1 MCIVCCISMQCTKF
15 SSKWEHKDI
24 KSAIKPKLVNRKTTL
39 VSGEKFLF
47 EERRIVTGGQPSGD
61 HTLSCSGPSRGNKRQ
76 EVGWDLV
83 LGMVSL
89 SLSWVMIW
97 VLPSVGCLKPRVTC
111 HVSRVPVSQ
120 DEAIISQDICVCQL
134 FPRSGSHAA
143 RTQPR
148 PGCVCSTMGFCP
160 VRGEQRGAPTTF
172 CCDNF
177 TYITSPHHTTDRWTQ
192 KTKSFIQLS
201 LAI

>member
-1 MCIVCCISMQCTKF
+1 M
-15 SSKWEHKDI
+15 
-24 KSAIKPKLVNRKTTL
+24 VNRKTTL

-61 HTLSCSGPSRGNKRQ
+61 HTLSCSGPSGGNKRQ
-76 EVGWDLV
+76 EAGGWMGPGAWHGFSLPELGHDL
-83 LGMVSL
+83 SFTEC
-89 SLSWVMIW
+89 W
-97 VLPSVGCLKPRVTC
+97 LPEATC

-143 RTQPR
+143 RTQPQ